1 MWDWQVRKNCTP
13 CQGCQV
19 CDVNSGIC
27 CKFENIDAH
36 SADHPLINQ
45 VNFLSPTSTISYFN
59 FQCRSLTRIVMSIIK
74 AIQLLLAYRSELS
87 VLRKKPFLWTLYG
100 MQEKRLL
107 WCNFMQPY
115 NCEKKNRE
123 TIYKF
128 YSNSN
133 F

>member
-87 VLRKKPFLWTLYG
+87 VLRK
-100 MQEKRLL
+100 RLL

-115 NCEKKNRE
+115 NCEKKIGKQFTNSIQIQ
-123 TIYKF
+123 TFNWFGIYLL
-128 YSNSN
+128 
-133 F
+133 